1 MPQPQKNEA
10 ASTFVNM
17 YCGLS
22 SAIPNGFESNFMTA
36 SNTHDLSPMTP
47 QTPPLDLTALRDAL
61 ASLLRALTRWQA
73 TERQDEELRDACIQ
87 RFEYTFELSW
97 KMLARRLERDLPDAR
112 SVDAMSFRDL
122 MRSGGERGLVR
133 DVDAWMVFR
142 DKRNITSHTYNAA
155 KAADVASVIPVFA
168 EHAQELLAQ
177 LQARGVS
184 DA

>member
-1 MPQPQKNEA
+1 MDFAMNPESPLLD
-10 ASTFVNM
+10 
-17 YCGLS
+17 LS
-22 SAIPNGFESNFMTA
+22 S
-36 SNTHDLSPMTP
+36 
-47 QTPPLDLTALRDAL
+47 LRNAL
-61 ASLLRALTRWQA
+61 ASLHRGLTRWQA
-73 TERQDEELRDACIQ
+73 TNSQDEELRDACIQ

-97 KMLARRLERDLPDAR
+97 KMLQRRLELDLPDAR

-122 MRSGGERGLVR
+122 IRSGGERGLVR

-155 KAADVASVIPVFA
+155 KAADVAAVIPAFA

-177 LQARGVS
+177 LQLRGAD

>member
-1 MPQPQKNEA
+1 
-10 ASTFVNM
+10 
-17 YCGLS
+17 
-22 SAIPNGFESNFMTA
+22 MT
-36 SNTHDLSPMTP
+36 SI
-47 QTPPLDLTALRDAL
+47 TPPLDLTPLQGAL
-61 ASLLRALTRWQA
+61 ASLRRALTRWQA
-73 TERQDEELRDACIQ
+73 TQGEDEELRDACIQ

-142 DKRNITSHTYNAA
+142 DKRNTTSHTYNAA
-155 KAADVASVIPVFA
+155 KAADVAAILPNFA
-168 EHAQELLAQ
+168 DHAQELLAQ
-177 LQARGVS
+177 LEARGAA

>member
-1 MPQPQKNEA
+1 
-10 ASTFVNM
+10 
-17 YCGLS
+17 
-22 SAIPNGFESNFMTA
+22 MTA
-36 SNTHDLSPMTP
+36 P
-47 QTPPLDLTALRDAL
+47 TPPLDLTPLQGAL
-61 ASLLRALTRWQA
+61 ASLRRALTRWQA
-73 TERQDEELRDACIQ
+73 TQGEDEELRDACIQ

-142 DKRNITSHTYNAA
+142 DKRNTTSHTYNAA
-155 KAADVASVIPVFA
+155 KAADVAAILPNFA
-168 EHAQELLAQ
+168 DHAQELLAQ
-177 LQARGVS
+177 LEARGAA